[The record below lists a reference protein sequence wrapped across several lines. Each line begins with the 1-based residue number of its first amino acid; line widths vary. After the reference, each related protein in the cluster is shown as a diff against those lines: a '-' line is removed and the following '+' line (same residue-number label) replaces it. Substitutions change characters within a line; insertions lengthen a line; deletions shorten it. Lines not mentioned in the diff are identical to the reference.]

1 MRMHRFIRSTPGR
14 WFAALCAYGIL
25 VAPFGCQF
33 QTLLNDDGNPLGGG
47 GGGGDTEVLSTSTT
61 GMFIAD
67 ETDDS
72 LLIAGRSPTG
82 GSYFV
87 FGVRDDAG
95 NLARIDSILLREEDG
110 GESFIAFEDGWP
122 VHVEAADG
130 SYAHITYQ
138 EITQQRLTA
147 EVELLHVADG
157 FNATYLVDVDL
168 QQAADQVAE
177 LVSSVTGQEL
187 EAPEQVDDSKDGGR
201 KQRITIFS
209 PLFAIFVFPLVA
221 IVTLT
226 VVVVGQI
233 VAAIAQAI
241 HNIALVIFSPLFII
255 GGLINN
261 TVTRVRVVPLGEVFD
276 RLPPPP
282 VVRL

>member
-1 MRMHRFIRSTPGR
+1 MHRFIRSIPGR
-14 WFAALCAYGIL
+14 WFAALCAYGLL
-25 VAPFGCQF
+25 VTPFGCQF
-33 QTLLNDDGNPLGGG
+33 QTLLNDEGGPLGG
-47 GGGGDTEVLSTSTT
+47 DSEVLGVSTT

-67 ETDDS
+67 DTDDS
-72 LLIAGRSPTG
+72 LLIAGRSPAD

-87 FGVRDDAG
+87 YGLRDDAG
-95 NLARIDSILLREEDG
+95 NLARIDSILLRDEDG

-130 SYAHITYQ
+130 SYAHITYTEISQ
-138 EITQQRLTA
+138 ERLTA
-147 EVELLHVADG
+147 EVELLNLSDG
-157 FNATYLVDVDL
+157 FNETYLVDVDL
-168 QQAADQVAE
+168 QQAAEQVAE
-177 LVSSVTGQEL
+177 LVAGVTGRQL
-187 EAPEQVDDSKDGGR
+187 ETPAPVDDSAKDGGR
-201 KQRITIFS
+201 RQRITIFS
-209 PLFAIFVFPLVA
+209 PLFAIFVLPLVA

-241 HNIALVIFSPLFII
+241 HDVAVIIFSPLFII

-261 TVTRVRVVPLGEVFD
+261 TIGRIRIVPLSEVFD